1 MPVLKGFCTGA
12 KTSNDARK
20 LASLEVDWFYTWGS
34 VPNLATPV
42 NDFTPMIWGR
52 NGATAENIKAID
64 AKYPQYSNTYL
75 LGFNEPDLAS
85 QANMSVDEA
94 LRLWPILEQSRAKL
108 VSPAT
113 TQPRSAWMA
122 DFMSRALAQGRQI
135 DAVALHIY
143 QSPDVGT
150 FLKKVDEAHEKWG
163 KNIWITETS
172 VADWD
177 AITKDDNRF
186 PREQVNDY
194 LRGIWEGVQA
204 RPYVTRFSWKTRA
217 WDDPTMGTAAFFDLD
232 GNRTSTAKLYTSLT

>member
-1 MPVLKGFCTGA
+1 MTIAKGFCTSA
-12 KTSNDARK
+12 AEPYQNFR
-20 LASLEVDWFYTWGS
+20 LQSLDVDWFYTWGRT
-34 VPNLATPV
+34 PNLGTPV

-52 NGATAENIKAID
+52 KSATAATIAEID
-64 AKYPQYSNTYL
+64 SHYPEYNNTYL

-94 LRLWPILEQSRAKL
+94 VSLWPILEQSRAKL

-113 TQPRSAWMA
+113 THPRAAWMNE
-122 DFMSRALAQGRQI
+122 FMAKAVERELRI

-150 FLKKVDEAHEKWG
+150 FLKKVDEAWEKWG
-163 KNIWITETS
+163 KNIWITETC

-177 AITKDDNRF
+177 AVTKEDNRF
-186 PREQVNDY
+186 TRPQINDY
-194 LRGIWEGVQA
+194 LQGVWDGLQS

-217 WDDPTMGTAAFFDLD
+217 FTDPTMGTGALFDSD
-232 GNRTSTAKLYTSLT
+232 GNRTSTAHLYTSF